1 MKYFIFSDIHG
12 EYDKLMRSLDA
23 AGFDLTNP
31 NHTLV
36 SLARSAHAP
45 PADAPR
51 R

>member
-12 EYDKLMRSLDA
+12 EYDKLMKSLDA

-36 SLARSAHAP
+36 TLLTAANNLSKCLSLL
-45 PADAPR
+45 
-51 R
+51 